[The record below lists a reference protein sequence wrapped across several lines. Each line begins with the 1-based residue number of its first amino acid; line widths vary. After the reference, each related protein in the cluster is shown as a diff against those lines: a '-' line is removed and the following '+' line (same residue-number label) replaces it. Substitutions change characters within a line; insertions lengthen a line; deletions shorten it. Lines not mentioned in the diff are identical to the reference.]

1 MRKQLQVLKT
11 DGSVE
16 EYLHTKVWATLNHAF
31 DSVNQS
37 DTFMTEQLADVVT
50 YYLYQN
56 QAKKTVPSSEI
67 LAVIKVVLTNT
78 GYDEA
83 ALALSD
89 HHRERQLQRSRIE
102 VIDWNVD
109 DWSDTQGLC
118 DASETSNRTPWN
130 KSVIIQDLIVRYE
143 LAPQTARAIASM
155 AEERILNMGL
165 GTVPS
170 SLIKQLVFSDTAAVL
185 RAQEQLQLVQ

>member
-1 MRKQLQVLKT
+1 MRKQLQVIKA

-31 DSVNQS
+31 DSIDES

-56 QAKKTVPSSEI
+56 HEKKSVPSSEI

-78 GYDEA
+78 GYEEA

-89 HHRERQLQRSRIE
+89 HHRDRQLRRARIE
-102 VIDWNVD
+102 VIDWNVN

-118 DASETSNRTPWN
+118 QAKETSERTPWN
-130 KSVIIQDLIVRYE
+130 KSVIIQDLLDRYE
-143 LAPQTARAIASM
+143 LTPQTARAIASM

-165 GTVPS
+165 ASVPS
-170 SLIKQLVFSDTAAVL
+170 PLIKQLVFSDTAAVL